1 MAPNSSREMIA
12 ALQISL
18 DGFTQ
23 GEDQGEAS
31 WVDSW
36 ADAIQLI
43 PDVDAFV
50 QGSGMYPGYGEYWA
64 AIHADPKAVPP
75 YSDRPPSKSEIAYAE
90 LAARS
95 PHYVVST
102 ALESVSWPPT
112 ARIIRNIVEL
122 RTIKGQP
129 GKNMYV
135 VGGPTLVVSLLNEGL
150 IDELKLI
157 IHPLLLGGGK
167 ALFAGIK
174 KRQALKLV
182 EAKSTESGRLIV
194 TYRT

>member
-1 MAPNSSREMIA
+1 MARLMIA

-23 GEDQGEAS
+23 GSDQGGAE

-36 ADAIQLI
+36 ADALALI

-50 QGSGMYPGYGEYWA
+50 QGTGMYPGYGLYWESIYTDPTRVAPFQERVPSAREIEYA
-64 AIHADPKAVPP
+64 K
-75 YSDRPPSKSEIAYAE
+75 
-90 LAARS
+90 LAAKS

-102 ALESVSWPPT
+102 TLDTVSWPPT
-112 ARIIRNIVEL
+112 ARIVRTIGEL
-122 RTIKGQP
+122 RALKNEP

-135 VGGPTLVVSLLNEGL
+135 VGGPTLVTSLLNENL

-157 IHPLLLGGGK
+157 VHPLLLGGGK
-167 ALFAGIK
+167 ALFAGVTQ
-174 KRQALKLV
+174 RRSLQFVQA
-182 EAKSTESGRLIV
+182 EPTKSGKVIL